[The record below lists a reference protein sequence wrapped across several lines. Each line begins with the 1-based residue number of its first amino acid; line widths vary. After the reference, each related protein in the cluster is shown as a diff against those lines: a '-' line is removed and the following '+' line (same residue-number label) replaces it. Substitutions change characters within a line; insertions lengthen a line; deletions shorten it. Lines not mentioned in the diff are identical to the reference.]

1 MLVATRGVFLSIHIS
16 FEQWFLGDG
25 GCTARPS
32 SKIESSCNQ
41 RKSFKNMISTFSA
54 PRRSYLSLAGLL
66 KVLNIFCKGDKKNVS
81 PQLARC
87 PTTKMFLNLSILL
100 VRSSRMAIAKATG
113 STLFLWR
120 NSRAQPYQ
128 LPEHS

>member
-1 MLVATRGVFLSIHIS
+1 MVATIGVSLSIHIS
-16 FEQWFLGDG
+16 FEQWLLGDG
-25 GCTARPS
+25 GCTVRPS
-32 SKIESSCNQ
+32 SKIESSFQAIISCNQ

-113 STLFLWR
+113 STLFL
-120 NSRAQPYQ
+120 
-128 LPEHS
+128 